1 MARLGLITGKIGKT
15 GKSQKGWKMEP
26 IEIKESLK
34 TCPRNEFREIM
45 EDSALNLEERY
56 TALYTRSLQPDV
68 FNHYHPRPIPRP
80 PTTWN
85 KDYEDYKIL
94 TDANKAQGWRKILV
108 KYAGYIKIKDDVEAE
123 NKSDMYFLH
132 TMRSHFTNVGM
143 ITYAKQCEQRLN
155 EFLEQS
161 QATERVYVRQCP
173 DYRL

>member
-1 MARLGLITGKIGKT
+1 
-15 GKSQKGWKMEP
+15 MEP

-45 EDSALNLEERY
+45 EDFSLSLEERY

-108 KYAGYIKIKDDVEAE
+108 KYAGYIKREIDYIRRFEKLETKTIPPNFDYSILAALSNEGKEKLAKFRPRTIGQASRISGVSPTDV
-123 NKSDMYFLH
+123 SVLSIFLK
-132 TMRSHFTNVGM
+132 N
-143 ITYAKQCEQRLN
+143 N
-155 EFLEQS
+155 
-161 QATERVYVRQCP
+161 
-173 DYRL
+173 